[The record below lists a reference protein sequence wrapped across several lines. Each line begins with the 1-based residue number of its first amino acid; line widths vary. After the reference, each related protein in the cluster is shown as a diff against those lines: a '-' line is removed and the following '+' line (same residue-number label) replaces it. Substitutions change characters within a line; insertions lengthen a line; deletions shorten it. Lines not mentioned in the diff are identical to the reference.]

1 MIVRESYR
9 MRIIVKIG
17 DVAIAANGGATEGR
31 RGRKRETRGCCRSL
45 MYSQFRL
52 IVTNQTTQI
61 YVLLSPDLSSRPR
74 YARDIQLK

>member
-1 MIVRESYR
+1 MVVVRENYR
-9 MRIIVKIG
+9 MRIIVKI
-17 DVAIAANGGATEGR
+17 AANGRATEER